1 MIASLGAD
9 AVLLLHGLFI
19 AFAVLGAALLWRW
32 PRLVWLHLPAACW
45 GVFVELS
52 GWLCPLT
59 PLENRLRRAA
69 GEQGY
74 SGGFVEHYL
83 LPLIYPEGLTR
94 ETQWLLGAAVLL
106 VNLALYAAWLARK
119 PRR

>member
-1 MIASLGAD
+1 MIASLAAD

-32 PRLVWLHLPAACW
+32 PGVVWLHLPATAW
-45 GVFVELS
+45 GAYVEFS
-52 GWLCPLT
+52 GKLCPLT
-59 PLENRLRRAA
+59 PLENRLRHAA
-69 GEQGY
+69 GGQGY

-94 ETQWLLGAAVLL
+94 ETQWLLGGVVLV
-106 VNLALYAAWLARK
+106 VNAALYAAWLAR
-119 PRR
+119 RRR